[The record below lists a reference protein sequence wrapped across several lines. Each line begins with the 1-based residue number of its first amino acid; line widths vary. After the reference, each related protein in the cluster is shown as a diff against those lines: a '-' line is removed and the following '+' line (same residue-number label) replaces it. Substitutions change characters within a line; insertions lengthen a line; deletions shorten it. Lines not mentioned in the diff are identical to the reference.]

1 MRLFVRIRGAKA
13 IEMFIH
19 FQALRETIPPS
30 LGQQLFHRATD
41 PSQGTSQTPSVLHSQ
56 VALKVSAILHHI
68 APSCQPPAL
77 PPCVHA
83 TRGQSN
89 NQTMPNANPEPEA
102 HWERLG
108 MAGPELR
115 TCRERLTSVLP
126 KSRVRIRNVA
136 SAENKTQPAP
146 LLWKKD
152 WHRVRHIEQ
161 VAFCQDRF
169 AW

>member
-1 MRLFVRIRGAKA
+1 
-13 IEMFIH
+13 MFIH

-56 VALKVSAILHHI
+56 VALKVSAILRHI

-83 TRGQSN
+83 TRAQSN

-108 MAGPELR
+108 MAGLELR
-115 TCRERLTSVLP
+115 TCWELLTTSVLP
-126 KSRVRIRNVA
+126 KSRVRIRDVA
-136 SAENKTQPAP
+136 SAENKIQPRHSYGKKIGIVFGIPNKLHSARIGLRGDYNCP
-146 LLWKKD
+146 TISIVGLL
-152 WHRVRHIEQ
+152 
-161 VAFCQDRF
+161 
-169 AW
+169 